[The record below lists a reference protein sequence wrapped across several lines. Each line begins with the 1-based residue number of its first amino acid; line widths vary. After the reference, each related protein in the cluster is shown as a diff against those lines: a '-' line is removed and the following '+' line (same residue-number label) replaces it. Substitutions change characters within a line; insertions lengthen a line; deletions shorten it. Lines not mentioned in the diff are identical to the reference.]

1 MTADAQDT
9 TLLLQQLRNGDE
21 SAAHRLLPI
30 LYDQFHALAET
41 YLRHEPPGHT
51 LQPTALVHEAFL
63 KLVNQDRV
71 DWQGRT
77 HFFAVGAQVMRR
89 ILVDHA
95 RNRQRQKR
103 GGGMPRIELS
113 DDLTLSNRRD
123 EDVLAV
129 DQALSDLAE
138 VDAIQAKIVE
148 LRFFG
153 GLTVAEVAKTMQ
165 MSKRTVESEWAMARA
180 WLRRELS
187 RDGDGDG
194 DGDSST

>member
-1 MTADAQDT
+1 
-9 TLLLQQLRNGDE
+9 
-21 SAAHRLLPI
+21 
-30 LYDQFHALAET
+30 
-41 YLRHEPPGHT
+41 
-51 LQPTALVHEAFL
+51 VHEAFL